1 MLHVRLLYPLL
12 QLIRSKAEVLPSM
25 TDLES
30 RIWSWLNECIRI
42 WLAEGYCIFKHV
54 AWNDA
59 YCPFACKE
67 PENTSVGVEAFVKV
81 TYWSHRKEP
90 RNLS

>member
-54 AWNDA
+54 PGMMHTALLPA
-59 YCPFACKE
+59 
-67 PENTSVGVEAFVKV
+67 
-81 TYWSHRKEP
+81 
-90 RNLS
+90 RNLKIHQLELRLSSR